1 MSLLTP
7 MLRSSPLT
15 DWFSDAQ
22 RVQGMLDFEAALAQ
36 AQAACGMVPPEAVGP
51 IVAACR
57 HEAIDFAA
65 LGEAAVGAGNL
76 AIPLVKQLTAQVKA
90 QDPEAA
96 RYVHW
101 GATSGTPS
109 TPDWCSSCAGRWMPL
124 RLCLSSCWRPRLSG
138 GSLSRYR
145 DAGPDT
151 DAARAAGDLWPEA
164 GGHPR
169 RAPALAAAAARDA
182 SVRGWALQFGGAA
195 GTLDALKEK
204 GPAVGPRWRRSSV
217 CRCRILRGT
226 ASAIGCWRRAPGSP
240 ASAARWG
247 NSLTISPC

>member
-90 QDPEAA
+90 RDPEAA

-101 GATSGTPS
+101 ALPARTPS

-124 RLCLSSCWRPRLSG
+124 RLCLSSCWRPWH
-138 GSLSRYR
+138 SR
-145 DAGPDT
+145 
-151 DAARAAGDLWPEA
+151 
-164 GGHPR
+164 
-169 RAPALAAAAARDA
+169 
-182 SVRGWALQFGGAA
+182 
-195 GTLDALKEK
+195 
-204 GPAVGPRWRRSSV
+204 
-217 CRCRILRGT
+217 RIVI
-226 ASAIGCWRRAPGSP
+226 AIP
-240 ASAARWG
+240 
-247 NSLTISPC
+247 

>member
-76 AIPLVKQLTAQVKA
+76 AIPLVKQLTVRKA
-90 QDPEAA
+90 RDPEAA

-101 GATSGTPS
+101 GATSEDAIDTGLVLQ
-109 TPDWCSSCAGRWMPL
+109 L
-124 RLCLSSCWRPRLSG
+124 RGAL
-138 GSLSRYR
+138 
-145 DAGPDT
+145 
-151 DAARAAGDLWPEA
+151 DAAETLLEQL
-164 GGHPR
+164 
-169 RAPALAAAAARDA
+169 LAAT
-182 SVRGWALQFGGAA
+182 ALG
-195 GTLDALKEK
+195 
-204 GPAVGPRWRRSSV
+204 
-217 CRCRILRGT
+217 RIVI
-226 ASAIGCWRRAPGSP
+226 AIP
-240 ASAARWG
+240 
-247 NSLTISPC
+247 

>member
-101 GATSGTPS
+101 GATSQDAIDTGLVLQ
-109 TPDWCSSCAGRWMPL
+109 L
-124 RLCLSSCWRPRLSG
+124 RGALDAAETLLEQ
-138 GSLSRYR
+138 LLAALALQADRYR
-145 DAGPDT
+145 DTVMPGRT
-151 DAARAAGDLWPEA
+151 WMQ
-164 GGHPR
+164 H
-169 RAPALAAAAARDA
+169 ALP
-182 SVRGWALQFGGAA
+182 VTFGLKLA
-195 GTLDALKEK
+195 GTLDALLRWQQRLREMRRRGHSGRAKRERA
-204 GPAVGPRWRRSSV
+204 GGWPGAGADPRSVAAGYSVAQPAR
-217 CRCRILRGT
+217 
-226 ASAIGCWRRAPGSP
+226 
-240 ASAARWG
+240 SAAGGGRLVRRRLRHAG
-247 NSLTISPC
+247 EIR